1 MIYQVYSLFII
12 NPTTPASQA
21 RIMARAMT
29 VLSDRKL
36 LPEKDV
42 RRTQGDVRRCA
53 VGDFS

>member
-1 MIYQVYSLFII
+1 MIYQVHSLFII

-42 RRTQGDVRRCA
+42 RRTQWDVRRCA